1 MKLNITWLVKLLLTV
16 MLAYMYMAILICWNT
31 GLIPDSGGK
40 WWLTHRDVM
49 LCYNTE
55 VPGYG
60 DLNHARAQVHV
71 QAADF
76 ILVLLWS

>member
-1 MKLNITWLVKLLLTV
+1 MKSRLNITWLVKLLLTT

-31 GLIPDSGGK
+31 GLIPDSGG
-40 WWLTHRDVM
+40 RSCCAIIQRCQV
-49 LCYNTE
+49 
-55 VPGYG
+55 
-60 DLNHARAQVHV
+60 DLEHARAQVHV